1 MLQQLNHLVNVST
14 QEEPYEPGTVL
25 TALAGEITIMHN
37 TTN

>member
-14 QEEPYEPGTVL
+14 LEEPYESSAVL
-25 TALAGEITIMHN
+25 TALAGEITIIHN